1 VEVLRLTG
9 AFGSFLLRRS
19 PCLKRAMRASEAL
32 ALTVTGDVG
41 MLAEENAQRLVSIFS
56 EHAMSCL
63 ASFRQVAESR
73 GSDAATVQKNCTR
86 GLASVRH
93 WSVDVLNEEVA
104 AMEALYPETFSL
116 HRFVTVAAISELA
129 SLEPVSG
136 VVVPPLPETYHA
148 FLKRLVASPDLSRLV
163 AFLES
168 PMAHRRVVFLD
179 AFRNAY
185 HDMARRS
192 IDRRQGASRQLL
204 AEKPQSEDLSLNE
217 EPAPSSR
224 SSHASLLQRTVASLV
239 APAGSCKDKEVLL
252 LSSPAFFDVAG
263 DGVADAAPDGPPPA
277 KE

>member
-1 VEVLRLTG
+1 MRSSE
-9 AFGSFLLRRS
+9 SF
-19 PCLKRAMRASEAL
+19 AL
-32 ALTVTGDVG
+32 AVTGDVG

-73 GSDAATVQKNCTR
+73 GSDAAAVQKNCTR
-86 GLASVRH
+86 GLASVRQ

-104 AMEALYPETFSL
+104 AMEALYPETSSL

-129 SLEPVSG
+129 SLEPVAG
-136 VVVPPLPETYHA
+136 VVVPPLTETYHA
-148 FLKRLVASPDLSRLV
+148 FLKRLVSSPDLSRLV

-192 IDRRQGASRQLL
+192 IDRRQSARPLL
-204 AEKPQSEDLSLNE
+204 TEKPPSEEAPFGED
-217 EPAPSSR
+217 PAPSSR
-224 SSHASLLQRTVASLV
+224 SSHASLLQRTVASLA

-252 LSSPAFFDVAG
+252 LSSPAFFDVAEETAAAAAL
-263 DGVADAAPDGPPPA
+263 DG
-277 KE
+277 